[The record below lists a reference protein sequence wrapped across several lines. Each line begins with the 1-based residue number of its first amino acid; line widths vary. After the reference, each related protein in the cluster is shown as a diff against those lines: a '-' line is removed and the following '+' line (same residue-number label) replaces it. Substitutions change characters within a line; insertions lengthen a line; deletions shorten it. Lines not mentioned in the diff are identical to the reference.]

1 MLENW
6 MGWSRGAVEKTQA
19 RKLDGVVKGAV
30 KKSQARKLDGVVKG
44 GSGENTG

>member
-1 MLENW
+1 MN
-6 MGWSRGAVEKTQA
+6 A